1 MKKILIIAS
10 LGTALITSGCSST
23 GGFSI
28 AGIGAAVTS
37 GATAVQS
44 TLLQINT
51 SLAAAAPS
59 VQALVAYAQVALG
72 YATQL
77 QAAGLIPKASSTKLA
92 QAAAV
97 VNAIANNPPSS
108 VASVVGALAAAKT
121 NIQNLSAV
129 PAAVAVTVP
138 VVAIPASPVTAAVP
152 AATVVVPAAVPAS

>member
-1 MKKILIIAS
+1 MLKKILMAGGVALS
-10 LGTALITSGCSST
+10 LAGCSAT
-23 GGFSI
+23 GGLNFS
-28 AGIGAAVTS
+28 GVGAAIS
-37 GATAVQS
+37 AGASNVQS
-44 TLLQINT
+44 TLLSINT
-51 SLAAAAPS
+51 TLAAAAPS
-59 VQALVAYAQVALG
+59 VEALVADAQVALG
-72 YATQL
+72 YANQL

-138 VVAIPASPVTAAVP
+138 VVAIPASPVTGAVP
-152 AATVVVPAAVPAS
+152 AATVVVPAAQ